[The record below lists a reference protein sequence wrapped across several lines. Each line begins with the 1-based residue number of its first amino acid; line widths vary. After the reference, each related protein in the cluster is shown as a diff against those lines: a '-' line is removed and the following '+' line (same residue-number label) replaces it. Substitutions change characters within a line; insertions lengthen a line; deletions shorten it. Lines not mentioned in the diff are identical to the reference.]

1 MRCVIVD
8 DNAPFLDAAR
18 DLLARQGINVVGL
31 ATTLAEAIQRADEL
45 HPDVMLVDIELGRED
60 GFEVARRVTQ
70 AAGSDTPRVVLISTH
85 AEDDLAELVASSP
98 AVGFLSKSDL
108 SRSAIDRLLAGG
120 ASG

>member
-1 MRCVIVD
+1 VIVD